1 MPLRYQQLV
10 YIESP
15 WWQDII
21 PIKEKQVLT
30 LSNSCT
36 AIASV
41 IGSVVGRKR
50 QKLDGGRVLSQ
61 RVQ

>member
-1 MPLRYQQLV
+1 MPLRYEQLV

-30 LSNSCT
+30 LGNGCT
-36 AIASV
+36 AIASLKA
-41 IGSVVGRKR
+41 SVVGRER